1 MGNLKGWSAIFKEEY
16 EKVCTEVRAIR
27 NRVQRWRLLTGNGS
41 MIKEVKKMSLK
52 QEVEITSKFNELSEV
67 EKTMVFTEVVRSLQ
81 NQNNPLVEGLEEI
94 IEMIKIKQ
102 K

>member
-1 MGNLKGWSAIFKEEY
+1 
-16 EKVCTEVRAIR
+16 
-27 NRVQRWRLLTGNGS
+27 
-41 MIKEVKKMSLK
+41 MSLK

-67 EKTMVFTEVVRSLQ
+67 EKTMTFTEVVRRLQ
-81 NQNNPLVEGLEEI
+81 NEKNPLVGELEEI